1 VAAETGGAPEWTRGI
16 QTMRLEIRTDGVDF
30 VVSRE
35 PLPKL
40 DMDGRQKADR
50 DTGELLFT
58 TELVA
63 MDESGAE
70 VIKVTTGGAPRVS
83 KRHAVSVRGLVATP
97 WNMDGRGGV
106 AFRADAIT
114 PVTASAPA
122 GTAATKAGA

>member
-1 VAAETGGAPEWTRGI
+1 
-16 QTMRLEIRTDGVDF
+16 MRLEIKTDGVDF

-35 PLPKL
+35 PLAKL

-63 MDESGAE
+63 MDNSGAE

-83 KRHAVSVRGLVATP
+83 KRHAVAVRGLVATP

-106 AFRADAIT
+106 AFRADSIT
-114 PVTASAPA
+114 PLTAAAPA
-122 GTAATKAGA
+122 ATSGTKAAG

>member
-1 VAAETGGAPEWTRGI
+1 
-16 QTMRLEIRTDGVDF
+16 MRLEIRTDGVDF

-63 MDESGAE
+63 MDNSGAE